1 MKKVYYCK
9 RYKTQHE
16 EGGRRM
22 NFKEIIV
29 TTDTGEVIADITEE
43 NIIEKDGYKVTCI
56 ED

>member
-1 MKKVYYCK
+1 MK
-9 RYKTQHE
+9 RE
-16 EGGRRM
+16 GRRM